1 MSKEKAKNIHMGPIG
16 MQEMMLIFLL
26 ALLLFGPK
34 KLPELG
40 KLLGKGLTEF
50 RRAKSELTSTF
61 ESHLHELERETRLE
75 TTPSS
80 STPDYSSPHDP
91 YPYDEYG
98 QSDTSYGS
106 ADGSS
111 TEGSNHESHETAPS
125 YETAVSEPSTA
136 SATATQDAEANREH
150 ASSAS
155 SPVAGTVPRSNGSQ
169 AVESL
174 SAAAK
179 EEHPA

>member
-1 MSKEKAKNIHMGPIG
+1 MGPLG
-16 MQEMMLIFLL
+16 MQEIMLIFLL

-98 QSDTSYGS
+98 QSDSSYGS
-106 ADGSS
+106 TDSS
-111 TEGSNHESHETAPS
+111 NTDGSNHESYETAPS

-150 ASSAS
+150 TSSAS

-169 AVESL
+169 SVESL

>member
-1 MSKEKAKNIHMGPIG
+1 M
-16 MQEMMLIFLL
+16 IFLL

-50 RRAKSELTSTF
+50 RRAKNELTSTF

-75 TTPSS
+75 SKPSTT
-80 STPDYSSPHDP
+80 TPDYSSPHYP

-98 QSDTSYGS
+98 QSESNYGS
-106 ADGSS
+106 SEPQETAA
-111 TEGSNHESHETAPS
+111 SHE
-125 YETAVSEPSTA
+125 AVSEPSTA
-136 SATATQDAEANREH
+136 SATATQDAEANHEH
-150 ASSAS
+150 APEVS
-155 SPVAGTVPRSNGSQ
+155 SPVAGTVPRSNGSHS
-169 AVESL
+169 VESL

>member
-1 MSKEKAKNIHMGPIG
+1 M
-16 MQEMMLIFLL
+16 IFLL

-61 ESHLHELERETRLE
+61 ESHLHELERETRLD
-75 TTPSS
+75 TKPATA
-80 STPDYSSPHDP
+80 TPDYSSPHYP

-98 QSDTSYGS
+98 QSDASYGS
-106 ADGSS
+106 
-111 TEGSNHESHETAPS
+111 TPEPHETAAAS
-125 YETAVSEPSTA
+125 QDAAVSEPSTA

-150 ASSAS
+150 VPEAS

-169 AVESL
+169 SVESP
-174 SAAAK
+174 SATAK

>member
-1 MSKEKAKNIHMGPIG
+1 
-16 MQEMMLIFLL
+16 MQEIMLIFLL

-61 ESHLHELERETRLE
+61 ESHLHELERETRLDAA
-75 TTPSS
+75 PST
-80 STPDYSSPHDP
+80 STPDYSSPHYP

-98 QSDTSYGS
+98 QNDSSYGS
-106 ADGSS
+106 TDGS
-111 TEGSNHESHETAPS
+111 NQESHETATS
-125 YETAVSEPSTA
+125 YETAASEPSTA
-136 SATATQDAEANREH
+136 SATATEDAEANREH
-150 ASSAS
+150 ASPVS
-155 SPVAGTVPRSNGSQ
+155 SPVAGTVPRSNGSHS
-169 AVESL
+169 VESP
-174 SAAAK
+174 STAAK

>member
-1 MSKEKAKNIHMGPIG
+1 MGPIG

-75 TTPSS
+75 TEPKTSTPA
-80 STPDYSSPHDP
+80 PDYSSPHYP

-98 QSDTSYGS
+98 QHDSSY
-106 ADGSS
+106 SS
-111 TEGSNHESHETAPS
+111 SSEHQETTASHDAG
-125 YETAVSEPSTA
+125 VSESSTA

-150 ASSAS
+150 APTS
-155 SPVAGTVPRSNGSQ
+155 SPVAGTVPRSNGIQS
-169 AVESL
+169 VDSP
-174 SAAAK
+174 STTVK
-179 EEHPA
+179 EEHSA

>member
-1 MSKEKAKNIHMGPIG
+1 MFGSIG
-16 MQEMMLIFLL
+16 MPELVLIFIV
-26 ALLLFGPK
+26 ALLVFGPK

-50 RRAKSELTSTF
+50 RRAKNELTSTF
-61 ESHLHELERETRLE
+61 ESHLHELERETRIE
-75 TTPSS
+75 TTPAT
-80 STPDYSSPHDP
+80 STPDYSSPHYP

-98 QSDTSYGS
+98 QTESNYGS
-106 ADGSS
+106 PQETAA
-111 TEGSNHESHETAPS
+111 SHEP
-125 YETAVSEPSTA
+125 VSEPSTA

-150 ASSAS
+150 APEVS

-169 AVESL
+169 SVESP
-174 SAAAK
+174 SATAK

>member
-1 MSKEKAKNIHMGPIG
+1 MGPIG

-61 ESHLHELERETRLE
+61 ESHLHELERETRLD

-98 QSDTSYGS
+98 QSDSSYGS
-106 ADGSS
+106 TDSS
-111 TEGSNHESHETAPS
+111 NQESHETAPS

-150 ASSAS
+150 AASVS

-169 AVESL
+169 SVESL

>member
-1 MSKEKAKNIHMGPIG
+1 MGPIG

-50 RRAKSELTSTF
+50 RRAKNELTSTF
-61 ESHLHELERETRLE
+61 ESHLHELERETRLDS
-75 TTPSS
+75 TPAVSS
-80 STPDYSSPHDP
+80 PDYSSPHYP

-98 QSDTSYGS
+98 QSDSNYGS
-106 ADGSS
+106 SDSS
-111 TEGSNHESHETAPS
+111 THVSSTQESHETAASHEP
-125 YETAVSEPSTA
+125 AVSEPSTA

-150 ASSAS
+150 ASPVS

-169 AVESL
+169 SVDSP

>member
-1 MSKEKAKNIHMGPIG
+1 

-61 ESHLHELERETRLE
+61 ESHLHELERETRLD

-98 QSDTSYGS
+98 QSDSSYGS
-106 ADGSS
+106 TDSS
-111 TEGSNHESHETAPS
+111 NQESHETAPS

-150 ASSAS
+150 AASIS

-169 AVESL
+169 SVESP

>member
-1 MSKEKAKNIHMGPIG
+1 

-50 RRAKSELTSTF
+50 RRAKNELTSTF

-75 TTPSS
+75 SAPAT
-80 STPDYSSPHDP
+80 STPDYSSPNYP

-98 QSDTSYGS
+98 QTDSNYE
-106 ADGSS
+106 SS
-111 TEGSNHESHETAPS
+111 PESQETAASHEA
-125 YETAVSEPSTA
+125 AVSETSTA

-150 ASSAS
+150 APEVS
-155 SPVAGTVPRSNGSQ
+155 SPVAGTVPRSNGTQ
-169 AVESL
+169 PVESL
-174 SAAAK
+174 SATAK

>member
-1 MSKEKAKNIHMGPIG
+1 
-16 MQEMMLIFLL
+16 MQEMMMIFLL

-61 ESHLHELERETRLE
+61 ESHLHELERETRLD
-75 TTPSS
+75 TTPATT
-80 STPDYSSPHDP
+80 TPDYSSPHYP

-98 QSDTSYGS
+98 QSDSSYGS
-106 ADGSS
+106 
-111 TEGSNHESHETAPS
+111 TSHDNPETAAAHDA
-125 YETAVSEPSTA
+125 AVSEPSTA

-150 ASSAS
+150 APEAS

-169 AVESL
+169 SVES
-174 SAAAK
+174 SATAK

>member
-1 MSKEKAKNIHMGPIG
+1 
-16 MQEMMLIFLL
+16 MQEIMLIFLL

-61 ESHLHELERETRLE
+61 ESHLHELERETRLD

-80 STPDYSSPHDP
+80 STPDYSSPHYP

-98 QSDTSYGS
+98 QNDSSYGS
-106 ADGSS
+106 TDGS
-111 TEGSNHESHETAPS
+111 NQESHETAPS

-169 AVESL
+169 SVESL
-174 SAAAK
+174 SAPAK

>member
-1 MSKEKAKNIHMGPIG
+1 MGPLG
-16 MQEMMLIFLL
+16 MPEMMLIFLL

-61 ESHLHELERETRLE
+61 ESHLHELERETRLD
-75 TTPSS
+75 TTPTASI
-80 STPDYSSPHDP
+80 PDYSSPHDP

-98 QSDTSYGS
+98 QNDSSYGS
-106 ADGSS
+106 SS
-111 TEGSNHESHETAPS
+111 ESTETAPS
-125 YETAVSEPSTA
+125 YETAVSETSTA
-136 SATATQDAEANREH
+136 SATATQDAEANHEH
-150 ASSAS
+150 ASTAS

-169 AVESL
+169 SVESP

>member
-1 MSKEKAKNIHMGPIG
+1 
-16 MQEMMLIFLL
+16 MMLIFLL

-50 RRAKSELTSTF
+50 RRAKNELTSTF

-75 TTPSS
+75 TTPTA
-80 STPDYSSPHDP
+80 STPDYSSPHYP

-98 QSDTSYGS
+98 QTDSSYGS
-106 ADGSS
+106 
-111 TEGSNHESHETAPS
+111 TPEPHETATS
-125 YETAVSEPSTA
+125 HEAAVSEPSTA

-150 ASSAS
+150 APEVS

-169 AVESL
+169 PVDPH
-174 SAAAK
+174 SAAAH

>member
-1 MSKEKAKNIHMGPIG
+1 MERSKEKARTVYMGPIG
-16 MQEMMLIFLL
+16 MQEMMMIFLL

-61 ESHLHELERETRLE
+61 ESHLHELERETRLD
-75 TTPSS
+75 TKPATA
-80 STPDYSSPHDP
+80 TPDYSSPHYP

-98 QSDTSYGS
+98 QNDSTSQ
-106 ADGSS
+106 
-111 TEGSNHESHETAPS
+111 ETAAS
-125 YETAVSEPSTA
+125 HDAAISEPSTA
-136 SATATQDAEANREH
+136 SATATQDAEANHEH
-150 ASSAS
+150 APEVS

-169 AVESL
+169 SVESL
-174 SAAAK
+174 SATAK

>member
-1 MSKEKAKNIHMGPIG
+1 
-16 MQEMMLIFLL
+16 MQEIMLIFLL

-75 TTPSS
+75 TTSSS

-98 QSDTSYGS
+98 QSDSSYGS
-106 ADGSS
+106 TDS
-111 TEGSNHESHETAPS
+111 SNHESHETAPS

-150 ASSAS
+150 AASVS

-169 AVESL
+169 SVESL

>member
-1 MSKEKAKNIHMGPIG
+1 
-16 MQEMMLIFLL
+16 MMLIFLL

-50 RRAKSELTSTF
+50 RRAKNELTSTF

-75 TTPSS
+75 SKPAT
-80 STPDYSSPHDP
+80 STPDYSSPHYP

-98 QSDTSYGS
+98 QSDSSYGS
-106 ADGSS
+106 TSHDS
-111 TEGSNHESHETAPS
+111 THGSNQEPQETAAS
-125 YETAVSEPSTA
+125 HDAAVSEPSTA

-150 ASSAS
+150 APEVS

-169 AVESL
+169 SVESL
-174 SAAAK
+174 SATAK

>member
-1 MSKEKAKNIHMGPIG
+1 MEASKEKAQTVYMGPIG

-50 RRAKSELTSTF
+50 RRAKNELTSTF
-61 ESHLHELERETRLE
+61 ESHLHELERETRIE
-75 TTPSS
+75 TTPAT
-80 STPDYSSPHDP
+80 STPDYSSPHYP

-98 QSDTSYGS
+98 QNDSTSQ
-106 ADGSS
+106 
-111 TEGSNHESHETAPS
+111 ETAAS
-125 YETAVSEPSTA
+125 HDAAISEPSTA

-150 ASSAS
+150 APEVS

-169 AVESL
+169 SVESP
-174 SAAAK
+174 SATAK
-179 EEHPA
+179 EEHLA

>member
-1 MSKEKAKNIHMGPIG
+1 MV
-16 MQEMMLIFLL
+16 LIFLL

-61 ESHLHELERETRLE
+61 ESHLHELERETRLD
-75 TTPSS
+75 TKPAST
-80 STPDYSSPHDP
+80 TPDYSSPHYP

-98 QSDTSYGS
+98 QSDSSYGS
-106 ADGSS
+106 
-111 TEGSNHESHETAPS
+111 TSHDNPETAGAHDA
-125 YETAVSEPSTA
+125 AVSEPSTA

-150 ASSAS
+150 APEVS

-169 AVESL
+169 SVESP
-174 SAAAK
+174 SATAK

>member
-1 MSKEKAKNIHMGPIG
+1 MGPIG

-50 RRAKSELTSTF
+50 RRAKNELTSTF

-75 TTPSS
+75 TTPAT
-80 STPDYSSPHDP
+80 STPDYSSPHYP

-98 QSDTSYGS
+98 QTDSTSQ
-106 ADGSS
+106 
-111 TEGSNHESHETAPS
+111 ETAAS
-125 YETAVSEPSTA
+125 HDAAISEPSTA

-150 ASSAS
+150 APEVS
-155 SPVAGTVPRSNGSQ
+155 SPVAGTVPRS
-169 AVESL
+169 
-174 SAAAK
+174 
-179 EEHPA
+179 

>member
-1 MSKEKAKNIHMGPIG
+1 
-16 MQEMMLIFLL
+16 MMLIFLL

-98 QSDTSYGS
+98 QSDSSYES
-106 ADGSS
+106 TDGSNID
-111 TEGSNHESHETAPS
+111 GSNQASHETDHS
-125 YETAVSEPSTA
+125 YEAAVSEPSTA

-150 ASSAS
+150 ASSTS

-169 AVESL
+169 SVESL

>member
-1 MSKEKAKNIHMGPIG
+1 METSKEKAKTDYMGPIG

-50 RRAKSELTSTF
+50 RRAKNELTSTF

-75 TTPSS
+75 SKPSTT
-80 STPDYSSPHDP
+80 TPDYSSPHDP

-98 QSDTSYGS
+98 QTESNYGS
-106 ADGSS
+106 PQETAA
-111 TEGSNHESHETAPS
+111 SHE
-125 YETAVSEPSTA
+125 AVSEPSTA

-150 ASSAS
+150 APEVS
-155 SPVAGTVPRSNGSQ
+155 SPVAGTVPRSNGSHS
-169 AVESL
+169 VEPL

>member
-1 MSKEKAKNIHMGPIG
+1 
-16 MQEMMLIFLL
+16 MMLIFLL

-61 ESHLHELERETRLE
+61 ESHLHELERETRLD

-98 QSDTSYGS
+98 QSDSNYDST
-106 ADGSS
+106 DGS
-111 TEGSNHESHETAPS
+111 HEASHETAPS

-136 SATATQDAEANREH
+136 SATATQDAEANRDH
-150 ASSAS
+150 ASSTS

-169 AVESL
+169 SVDSL

>member
-1 MSKEKAKNIHMGPIG
+1 
-16 MQEMMLIFLL
+16 MQEIMLIFLL

-61 ESHLHELERETRLE
+61 ESHLHELERETRLD

-98 QSDTSYGS
+98 QSDSSYNS
-106 ADGSS
+106 TDGSNEAS
-111 TEGSNHESHETAPS
+111 YETAPS

-150 ASSAS
+150 ASSVS

-169 AVESL
+169 SVESP

>member
-1 MSKEKAKNIHMGPIG
+1 MLGYHRGVYMGPIG

-75 TTPSS
+75 TEPKT
-80 STPDYSSPHDP
+80 STPDYSSPHYP

-98 QSDTSYGS
+98 QSDSSY
-106 ADGSS
+106 SS
-111 TEGSNHESHETAPS
+111 PSTTHSTNQETAASHDASVPES
-125 YETAVSEPSTA
+125 STA

-150 ASSAS
+150 ASTS
-155 SPVAGTVPRSNGSQ
+155 
-169 AVESL
+169 
-174 SAAAK
+174 
-179 EEHPA
+179 

>member
-1 MSKEKAKNIHMGPIG
+1 MGPLG
-16 MQEMMLIFLL
+16 MQEIMLIFLL

-75 TTPSS
+75 TTPLS

-98 QSDTSYGS
+98 QSDSSYGS
-106 ADGSS
+106 TDGSN
-111 TEGSNHESHETAPS
+111 TDGSNHESHETAPS
-125 YETAVSEPSTA
+125 YEAAVSEPSTA

-150 ASSAS
+150 TSSAS

-169 AVESL
+169 SVESL

>member
-1 MSKEKAKNIHMGPIG
+1 
-16 MQEMMLIFLL
+16 MMLIFLL

-98 QSDTSYGS
+98 QSDSSYGS
-106 ADGSS
+106 TDSSNADGSN
-111 TEGSNHESHETAPS
+111 TDGSNTDGSTQESHETAPS

-169 AVESL
+169 SVESL